1 MTKWYLS
8 EFHCSICNE
17 ESVILHHGLAIEPEL
32 ECDSCGYMMPVPPSV
47 EVPESFAKAEHER
60 LGIKWGGHE

>member
-1 MTKWYLS
+1 M
-8 EFHCSICNE
+8 
-17 ESVILHHGLAIEPEL
+17 ILHHGLAVKPEL